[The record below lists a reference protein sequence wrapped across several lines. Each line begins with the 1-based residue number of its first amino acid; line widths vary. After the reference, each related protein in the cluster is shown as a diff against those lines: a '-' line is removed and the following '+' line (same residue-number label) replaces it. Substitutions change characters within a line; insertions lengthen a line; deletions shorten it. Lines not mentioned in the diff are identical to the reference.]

1 MYPVLVQ
8 EIKRFDPL
16 QALILRDSALLKNAK
31 VSQLVFKFFGK
42 IQLVDSISLGD
53 FCRMKEYPRS
63 KT

>member
-31 VSQLVFKFFGK
+31 VSQLVFNWYSNFCGKFNLLT
-42 IQLVDSISLGD
+42 QYRWAISV
-53 FCRMKEYPRS
+53 E
-63 KT
+63 